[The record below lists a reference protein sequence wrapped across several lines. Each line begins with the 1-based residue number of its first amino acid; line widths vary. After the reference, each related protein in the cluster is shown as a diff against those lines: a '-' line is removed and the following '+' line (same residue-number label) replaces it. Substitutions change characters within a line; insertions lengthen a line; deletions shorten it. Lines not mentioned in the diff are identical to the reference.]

1 MKNIKLYEEF
11 VGSPTIN
18 YTFIKSKMEELSDL
32 ANDTFNDDGY
42 SKSANFSYTLTKD
55 DLEITLVV
63 DDAHKVEN
71 SITLEILF
79 DLKSLMIGT
88 WIGHE
93 EHFGVSSIE
102 EGLDLIEKKIYE
114 RLGIYEKY
122 NIKNE

>member
-1 MKNIKLYEEF
+1 MYEEF
-11 VGSPTIN
+11 VGEPKIS
-18 YTFIKSKMEELSDL
+18 YVFIKAKMEELSDL
-32 ANDTFNDDGY
+32 ANDIFNDDGY

-63 DDAHKVEN
+63 DDAHRVEN

-88 WIGHE
+88 WVGHE
-93 EHFGVSSIE
+93 EHFSVSSIE

-114 RLGIYEKY
+114 RLGISEKY
-122 NIKNE
+122 KIK